1 MKKDY
6 TYIFDLDDTL
16 FPKQS
21 IKEEV
26 GFPLFKQLNE
36 TNSQEKKYSKK
47 QISEIYKDCWI
58 YALDQLSSK
67 YDFSEIYYKNL
78 HNAYNAIEVNHP
90 LSLYDDASVL
100 SDLIGEK
107 YLVTTGYEKLQ
118 HSKIR
123 LLKIESY
130 FKEIFIDSLNTTP
143 RKGKR
148 EIFNQ
153 ILIQSSK
160 KPSEIIVIGDNLDS
174 EIKAGNELGLTTI
187 HIKRDEKVIKNN
199 ATYCIN
205 SLNELLTLNI

>member
-1 MKKDY
+1 MQKDY

-16 FPKQS
+16 FPTQS

-26 GFPLFKQLNE
+26 GFPLLKQLIE
-36 TNSQEKKYSKK
+36 SNSKEKKYSKK
-47 QISEIYKDCWI
+47 EINKIYRDCWI
-58 YALDQLSSK
+58 YPLDQLSSK
-67 YDFSEIYYKNL
+67 YNFTEIYYNNL
-78 HNAYNAIEVNHP
+78 HTAYNTIEVNHS

-100 SDLIGEK
+100 NDLIGEK

-123 LLKIESY
+123 LLKIEPY
-130 FKEIFIDSLNTTP
+130 FKEIFIDSLNMTP
-143 RKGKR
+143 RKGKK

-153 ILIQSSK
+153 ILIRSSK

-187 HIKRDEKVIKNN
+187 HIKRDKNVSKNN
-199 ATYCIN
+199 AKYCIN
-205 SLNELLTLNI
+205 SLNELLTLNL